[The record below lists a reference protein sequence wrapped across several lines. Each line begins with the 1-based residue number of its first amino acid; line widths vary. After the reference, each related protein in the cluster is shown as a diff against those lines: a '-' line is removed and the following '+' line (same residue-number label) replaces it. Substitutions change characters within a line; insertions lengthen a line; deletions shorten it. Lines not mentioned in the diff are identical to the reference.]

1 MTTLTV
7 KSIPEKLLKLKA
19 ALEEGKRETSCVND
33 QKAKKTQTAA
43 SKNRSHVQPKKNQ
56 KPEHLSVEMTQNT
69 KDDAMQLS
77 SSKKSVKPPRPVPFV
92 RNERVMSA
100 LDWLY
105 VTFPQLFK
113 KQEKVPLKVGILYDI
128 FVWLEA
134 HKENFDEEQYA
145 TLPTKTAIRDG
156 VTFYTMNPWYQK
168 ALVEQD
174 KRYDLDGFAVDDVQD
189 VHKTYATER
198 HSKIQEKIKA
208 QNEKRKAYHA
218 KKKEKKAEK
227 ANKIATREP
236 LIIEDIAIQL
246 EDKTAQES

>member
-7 KSIPEKLLKLKA
+7 KSNLKKLLKLKA

-33 QKAKKTQTAA
+33 QKAKKTQIAA
-43 SKNRSHVQPKKNQ
+43 SKNRSYEQLKKNQ
-56 KPEHLSVEMTQNT
+56 KPEHLSVEMTPNT
-69 KDDAMQLS
+69 KDDAMQLY

-134 HKENFDEEQYA
+134 HKENLDEEQYA
-145 TLPTKTAIRDG
+145 TLPTKTAIRDA

-168 ALVEQD
+168 SLVEHD
-174 KRYDLDGFAVDDVQD
+174 KRYDLDGFEVDDVQD

-198 HSKIQEKIKA
+198 HTKIEEKIKI

-218 KKKEKKAEK
+218 KKKAKKEEK
-227 ANKIATREP
+227 ANKIPTNGAP
-236 LIIEDIAIQL
+236 VIDDAVFHL
-246 EDKTAQES
+246 EDKTA